1 MTTVRTEEVAAEQ
14 TSLASAFRGYLSRV
28 RGGDIGGLPAVLGL
42 LALVV
47 FFTAMRPNTFAT
59 AFNAANLINQSAMI
73 IFIATGLVFVLLLGQ
88 IDLSAGVAAGTS
100 AAVMAVLLT
109 HRGQP
114 WPVAVLVCLVAGAV
128 IGLTI
133 GVLVSRLG
141 VPSFVVT
148 LAYFLGLQGVMLAV
162 IGEGGTIPV
171 RDSTLLS
178 IMNSNV
184 APALGWALVAVIVVG
199 YAWVSLGSTRQRE
212 RAGLPVQPASVVWFK
227 IGSLAVVASVV
238 TFILNQERSR
248 NPDITSL
255 KGLPVIVPIAAV
267 FLVGLTFV
275 LNRTSFGRHIYAIGG
290 NEEAAR
296 RAGISVDRVKI
307 ACFVICSTMAAI
319 AGILFASRDQSVSP
333 STGGSITSL
342 LAVGAA
348 VIGGTS
354 LFGGKGKIR
363 DAFLGGL
370 VVAVIANGLPLITQ
384 RSSVQFIVTA
394 LVLLLAATVDA
405 LSRRRAVATGHA

>member
-1 MTTVRTEEVAAEQ
+1 VTVRTEEVPEQQ
-14 TSLASAFRGYLSRV
+14 TSLRSAFTGYLSRV

-47 FFTAMRPNTFAT
+47 FFTAMRPNTFGT
-59 AFNAANLINQSAMI
+59 TFNVANLLNQSAAI
-73 IFIATGLVFVLLLGQ
+73 IFIAMGLVFVLLLGQ
-88 IDLSAGVAAGTS
+88 IDLSAGFAAGTS
-100 AAVMAVLLT
+100 AAVMAVMLT
-109 HRGQP
+109 HQGQH
-114 WPVAVLVCLVAGAV
+114 WLVALVACLVTGAV

-133 GVLVSRLG
+133 GLLVARLG

-171 RDSTLLS
+171 RDPTILK
-178 IMNSNV
+178 IMNSNL
-184 APALGWALVAVIVVG
+184 APALGWVLVVVVTAG
-199 YAWVSLGSTRQRE
+199 YAWVTLGSARKRA
-212 RAGLPVQPASVVWFK
+212 RAGLPVQPQSVLWFK
-227 IGSLAVVASVV
+227 VGSLATLMGVA
-238 TFILNQERSR
+238 TFLLNQERSR
-248 NPDITSL
+248 NPDVTSL
-255 KGLPVIVPIAAV
+255 KGLPVIVPIAVV
-267 FLVGLTFV
+267 FLVVLTFV
-275 LNRTSFGRHIYAIGG
+275 LSRTSFGRHVYAIGG

-296 RAGISVDRVKI
+296 RAGIDIDRVKI

-333 STGGSITSL
+333 TTGGSITLL

-363 DAFLGGL
+363 DAVLGGL
-370 VVAVIANGLPLITQ
+370 VVAVIANGLPLITS

-405 LSRRRAVATGHA
+405 LSRRRAAATGRV

>member
-1 MTTVRTEEVAAEQ
+1 MTVRTEEIAEAQ
-14 TSLASAFRGYLSRV
+14 TSLRSAATGYLSRV

-42 LALVV
+42 LALVI
-47 FFTAMRPNTFAT
+47 FFTIMRPNTFAT
-59 AFNAANLINQSAMI
+59 TFNFANLINQSAAI
-73 IFIATGLVFVLLLGQ
+73 IFIAMGLVFVLLLGQ
-88 IDLSAGVAAGTS
+88 IDLSAGFAAGTS
-100 AAVMAVLLT
+100 AAVMAVMLT
-109 HRGQP
+109 QHGQH
-114 WPVAVLVCLVAGAV
+114 WLVALVTCVLTGAV

-133 GVLVSRLG
+133 GLLVARLG

-171 RDSTLLS
+171 RDPNILK
-178 IMNSNV
+178 IMNSNL
-184 APALGWALVAVIVVG
+184 APALGWVLVTVVTVG
-199 YAWVSLGSTRQRE
+199 YAWVTLGAARKRTK
-212 RAGLPVQPASVVWFK
+212 AGLPVQPQSVLWFK
-227 IGSLAVVASVV
+227 IGSLAVLLSIA
-238 TFILNQERSR
+238 TFLLNQERSR
-248 NPDITSL
+248 NPDLTSL
-255 KGLPVIVPIAAV
+255 KGLPLIVPIALV

-275 LNRTSFGRHIYAIGG
+275 LSRTSFGRHIYAIGG

-296 RAGISVDRVKI
+296 RAGINIDRVKI

-333 STGGSITSL
+333 TTGGSITLL

-363 DAFLGGL
+363 DAVLGGL
-370 VVAVIANGLPLITQ
+370 VVAVIANGLPLITS

-394 LVLLLAATVDA
+394 LVLLLAASVDA
-405 LSRRRAVATGHA
+405 LSRRRAAATGRV